1 MSWQSAKILQIL
13 VLGPS
18 YTDRHLP
25 PLFPVFMW
33 SIFTMHTRWNFI
45 QPTFQPF
52 FRTEQT
58 LLVSLPRIKGPA
70 LLALLP
76 DIPGLCSLLALPDVS
91 PPPLSDERRLDILE
105 LYRRINLISTWDKDS
120 QVKGKVHASD
130 WGKKPKVNWTEDM
143 YYSSINK
150 SVFLKLVIH
159 V

>member
-1 MSWQSAKILQIL
+1 MTIRKNSSNSCLRPFIHRQT
-13 VLGPS
+13 P
-18 YTDRHLP
+18 P

-105 LYRRINLISTWDKDS
+105 LYRGINLISTWDKDS

-130 WGKKPKVNWTEDM
+130 WGKKTKANWTEDM